1 MSGLKILSDEE
12 FNRLNS
18 MPFEELTDDEKK
30 SLNFKILASMPD
42 EQFSHF
48 FNMAL
53 DNVLSKKP
61 NATE

>member
-1 MSGLKILSDEE
+1 MSELILSDEE

-18 MPFEELTDDEKK
+18 MPFDEKK
-30 SLNFKILASMPD
+30 SLNFRILASMPD

-48 FNMAL
+48 FNMVL
-53 DNVLSKKP
+53 ENVLAKKP